1 MAIAVFS
8 QPHWFAPVA
17 GVVGAV
23 GRVVA
28 EVREVLAGPGARQR
42 REWAARAPR
51 AAAVAVRPAVAR
63 QCATAPQSA
72 LLARQCAAAPQ
83 SALPARQCAAPQRA
97 LPAQRALAAAHP
109 LRVRGTAGRLVI
121 SGRLADVCAELD
133 RLAALEAAGT
143 H

>member
-28 EVREVLAGPGARQR
+28 EVRAVLAGPGARQR

-51 AAAVAVRPAVAR
+51 GAVVAVRPAVAR
-63 QCATAPQSA
+63 QCVTSPPSA
-72 LLARQCAAAPQ
+72 LVARQCVAPPPSALQARQCAAAPQ
-83 SALPARQCAAPQRA
+83 RA
-97 LPAQRALAAAHP
+97 LPSQRVLARP

-133 RLAALEAAGT
+133 RLAALEATGT
-143 H
+143 R

>member
-28 EVREVLAGPGARQR
+28 EVRAVLAGPGARQR

-51 AAAVAVRPAVAR
+51 GAVVAVRPAVAR
-63 QCATAPQSA
+63 QCVTSPPSA
-72 LLARQCAAAPQ
+72 LVARQCAAAPQ
-83 SALPARQCAAPQRA
+83 RA
-97 LPAQRALAAAHP
+97 LPSQRVLARP

-133 RLAALEAAGT
+133 RLAALEATGT
-143 H
+143 R